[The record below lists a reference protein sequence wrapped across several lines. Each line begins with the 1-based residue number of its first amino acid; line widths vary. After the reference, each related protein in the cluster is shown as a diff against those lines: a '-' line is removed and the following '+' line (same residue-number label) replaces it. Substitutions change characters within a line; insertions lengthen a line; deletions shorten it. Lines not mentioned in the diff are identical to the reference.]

1 MITYA
6 TAIDYSAHFNDD
18 VLKRNTQNVI
28 ALFKHW
34 GLKNDEE
41 CNLLGGI
48 SAAQLAKLKKGTA
61 FVSGRDAIERM
72 GNLLGIHKNLR
83 ILYPYNRD
91 VVYRWVKG
99 RHHQLDQRTPLD
111 VMLETGYLGIAQIRR
126 MTDYIRGQ

>member
-1 MITYA
+1 MTNLA
-6 TAIDYSAHFNDD
+6 KLDLFDDLPDD

-48 SAAQLAKLKKGTA
+48 SPAQLAKFKKGTA
-61 FVSGRDAIERM
+61 FVSGRDAIERV

-83 ILYPYNRD
+83 TLYPNNRN
-91 VVYRWVKG
+91 VVYQWVKG
-99 RHHQLDQRTPLD
+99 RNRTLHNLSPLET
-111 VMLETGYLGIAQIRR
+111 MLEHGYIGIAQIRR
-126 MTDYIRGQ
+126 FTDYIRGQ